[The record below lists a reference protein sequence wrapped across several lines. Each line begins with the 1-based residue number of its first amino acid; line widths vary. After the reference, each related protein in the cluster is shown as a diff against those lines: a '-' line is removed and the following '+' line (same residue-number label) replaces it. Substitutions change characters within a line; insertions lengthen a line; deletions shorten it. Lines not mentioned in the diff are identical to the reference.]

1 MMKEGD
7 LDGIFMATARY
18 IRSLPTAAVGDF
30 LIVFVSVLHQY
41 VSGVLASLVA
51 ILRAW
56 PLCCAVV
63 LSVFVLYTGQ
73 KYGNNFELAKQQT
86 IQRLF
91 EMRKPVGCIGN
102 TSMTYP
108 RNLLEDLVDE
118 EHKRQSKL
126 SWWEYHNT
134 DAAELVVARE
144 IRKRSAGTKADV
156 IDDYLEEQA
165 EVFRNLPWWQKLF
178 AGE

>member
-1 MMKEGD
+1 MKEGV
-7 LDGIFMATARY
+7 LGVFVAVARSPPVSTA
-18 IRSLPTAAVGDF
+18 VDV
-30 LIVFVSVLHQY
+30 LIVFVSVMYQIM
-41 VSGVLASLVA
+41 SGVFVSYVA
-51 ILRAW
+51 ILQTW

-144 IRKRSAGTKADV
+144 IRKRRAGTKADV

-165 EVFRNLPWWQKLF
+165 EDFRTLPWWQKLF
-178 AGE
+178 AGDGW